1 MPRERAEKRR
11 TATGNAINAREKLVE
26 QQRRI
31 RELEET
37 LERAERS
44 ERNKSDF
51 LVSLGHALRTPLHGI
66 MGMTDLVLESSLGAE
81 QRSRLEM
88 ASTSAERLLEV
99 VNDLLDYCRIEAG
112 SLRLAAE
119 DFNLAESLE
128 YELYLLQLAARQK
141 KLDFASRIDPLVPV
155 WVNSD
160 PDRLVQVL
168 VNLVDNAIKNT
179 ERGGVGVRVEY
190 LGEAGAEQI
199 LLKFTVTD
207 SGSGIALEK
216 QAGIEA
222 YLRDGNYTAD
232 RPSCDSGLG
241 LTIAAR
247 LVHLTGG
254 EIGFQSTPGK
264 GAMFWFT
271 WACRHAARPSE
282 RSEQPP
288 QKRLPADTPAPAMF
302 QFDGASVL
310 LVEDEPISRVLIE
323 TLLNQVGLQVGS
335 AENGRQAVTAALSGR
350 YRAVL
355 MDVQMPGMDGLEAT
369 RAIRTHEKAQG
380 GHLPIIALTAHAMQG
395 DRDRCLQ
402 AGMDDYLA
410 KPLNKDD
417 LYQVLSRHLTR
428 AALIVLGEMRQQQ
441 AAVEYLVEKGW
452 RVTIAET
459 VRSAGY
465 EASLHHFD
473 LVVLDVDH
481 DGGEGAET
489 VRTIRRLE
497 AYSGRHSLI
506 LAIRGEQATPAMIDI
521 YRQSGVDRFLE
532 PPFSAR
538 PFNTC
543 HSPGRSL

>member
-1 MPRERAEKRR
+1 MPRQREEKSG
-11 TATGNAINAREKLVE
+11 TATAVDVQEKLVE

-31 RELEET
+31 RELEEA

-81 QRSRLEM
+81 QRRRLEM

-112 SLRLAAE
+112 SLRLSAE

-141 KLDFASRIDPLVPV
+141 QLDFASRIDPLVPV

-179 ERGGVGVRVEY
+179 EQGGVSVRVEY
-190 LGEAGAEQI
+190 LGETGAEQI

-207 SGSGIALEK
+207 SGSGIAPEK
-216 QAGIEA
+216 QAVIET
-222 YLRDGNYTAD
+222 YLSDGDATVD

-247 LVHLTGG
+247 LVHLAGG
-254 EIGFQSTPGK
+254 EIGFQSTPEQ
-264 GAMFWFT
+264 GATFWFT
-271 WACRHAARPSE
+271 WTCRHAAMPTERP
-282 RSEQPP
+282 EQPL
-288 QKRLPADTPAPAMF
+288 QNRQSAGLPTAF
-302 QFDGASVL
+302 QFDGATVL

-323 TLLNQVGLQVGS
+323 TLLNQVGLQVGI

-369 RAIRTHEKAQG
+369 RAIRTHEKDQG

-395 DRDRCLQ
+395 DREHCLQ

-417 LYQVLSRHLTR
+417 LYQVLRRHLTR
-428 AALIVLGEMRQQQ
+428 AALIVLDEMTQQQ
-441 AAVEYLVEKGW
+441 AVVEYLVEKGW

-473 LVVLDVDH
+473 LVVLDIDH

-506 LAIRGEQATPAMIDI
+506 LAIRGEQTTAAMTDI

-532 PPFSAR
+532 PPFSAELLER
-538 PFNTC
+538 
-543 HSPGRSL
+543 HLGGASSAV